1 VKGLDH
7 SEPKKM
13 QYASRH
19 GCVRLHDAVIC
30 ILMAVFARK
39 VADIICR
46 DGPFEVAEA
55 DCGIKKAENFDG
67 WT

>member
-1 VKGLDH
+1 
-7 SEPKKM
+7 M
-13 QYASRH
+13 T
-19 GCVRLHDAVIC
+19 
-30 ILMAVFARK
+30 VFARK
-39 VADIICR
+39 VADITCC